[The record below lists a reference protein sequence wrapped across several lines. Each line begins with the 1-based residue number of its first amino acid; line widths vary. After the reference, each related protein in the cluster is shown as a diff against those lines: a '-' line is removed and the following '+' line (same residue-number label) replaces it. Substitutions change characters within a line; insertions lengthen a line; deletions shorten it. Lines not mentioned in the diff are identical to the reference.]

1 MGDQP
6 GSTVLFSRNPDK
18 HELIL
23 SGWLVKLG
31 NGNFVL
37 FGCSNPLQMYK
48 KQNKFALKSIAKID
62 IYFIS
67 IVINKLVNGL
77 LIGKEGS
84 LYWKIRSC
92 LISWIIPEV

>member
-1 MGDQP
+1 MKLAHTHKLIDLVQPIKNRQQHTIKNSETPSEPTFVETMGDQP

-37 FGCSNPLQMYK
+37 FGCSNPLHSTIFK
-48 KQNKFALKSIAKID
+48 K
-62 IYFIS
+62 
-67 IVINKLVNGL
+67 
-77 LIGKEGS
+77 
-84 LYWKIRSC
+84 
-92 LISWIIPEV
+92 